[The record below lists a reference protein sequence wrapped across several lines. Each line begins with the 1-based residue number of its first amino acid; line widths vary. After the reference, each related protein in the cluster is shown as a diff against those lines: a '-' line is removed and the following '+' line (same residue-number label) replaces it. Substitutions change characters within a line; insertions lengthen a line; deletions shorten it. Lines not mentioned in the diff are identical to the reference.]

1 MFLNY
6 VEVEWRGPRFL
17 EFFFEK
23 NQWRDFTH
31 ALSLSS
37 AKYLFLTVDWFGCA
51 SGTSLVFSSGLQFV
65 VFRFC
70 NTEHK
75 LEK

>member
-1 MFLNY
+1 MARASF
-6 VEVEWRGPRFL
+6 FF
-17 EFFFEK
+17 EFFFLKK

-51 SGTSLVFSSGLQFV
+51 SGISLVFSSGLQFV
-65 VFRFC
+65 VFRF
-70 NTEHK
+70 
-75 LEK
+75 L